1 LLQVLLK
8 IAAVVDL
15 ARSSAG
21 EVRGAKLGWAIPIAL
36 INSLGIVSITCF
48 ALRRR
53 RPSHT

>member
-1 LLQVLLK
+1 MLK

-15 ARSSAG
+15 VRSSAG